1 MTPDNL
7 ILKISKG
14 QTEPFYFLYGPET
27 FYQTEVIQALRRQ
40 WITDDN
46 RDFNLETF
54 DARESTVNHWLGSAR
69 TLSFLGGTK
78 LVVVRNLHEA
88 VPKDQDAQT
97 LMDYAGSP
105 IPEACLII
113 TADKVDRKR
122 KLFKVLAGLKTA
134 VACEAPKENELINWL
149 RKRAEE
155 KSYSLSSDAA
165 RFLVNRVGARP
176 GILAKELEKTLLF
189 VGKNKSVSEQD
200 VAEVVGESKLE
211 NVFALTDAL
220 KTKNPEKALHLLNN
234 QIDHGEE
241 PIKILG
247 TIAWQFRMIWEVK
260 HYQKKNLPSGQ
271 IAKVMGASPYVVNK
285 ASQHTSRFST
295 QQLRNGYLELVKAD
309 RSLKSTSQDPL
320 AVMQTLILNLC
331 TGRGRRAAGDNGQ

>member
-14 QTEPFYFLYGPET
+14 QTEPFYFLYGQEI
-27 FYQTEVIQALRRQ
+27 FYHTEVLQALIQQ

-46 RDFNLETF
+46 RDFNLENF
-54 DARESTVNHWLGSAR
+54 DARESTVSQWLGSAK
-69 TLSFLGGTK
+69 TLSFLGGIK
-78 LVVVRNLHEA
+78 LVVVRNLYEA
-88 VPKDQDAQT
+88 IPQDKEAQA
-97 LMDYAGSP
+97 LIDYAHSP
-105 IPEACLII
+105 VPEACLVI
-113 TADKVDRKR
+113 TSNKVDRKR
-122 KLFKVLAGLKTA
+122 KLFKTLTGLKTA
-134 VACEAPKENELINWL
+134 VACEAPKETELTNWL
-149 RKRAEE
+149 RKRAETDN
-155 KSYSLSSDAA
+155 YSLSSDAA

-176 GILAKELEKTLLF
+176 GILAKELEKTLLYA
-189 VGKNKSVSEQD
+189 GANKSISERD
-200 VAEVVGESKLE
+200 VAEVVGESKME

-220 KTKNPEKALHLLNN
+220 KTKNPEAALRLLNN

-260 HYQKKNLPSGQ
+260 HYQKRKLPSGQ
-271 IAKVMGASPYVVNK
+271 IAKVMGANPYVVDK
-285 ASQHTSRFST
+285 ALQHTSRFST
-295 QQLRNGYLELVKAD
+295 QQLRTGYLELVKAD

-331 TGRGRRAAGDNGQ
+331 H

>member
-27 FYQTEVIQALRRQ
+27 FYQTEVIQALIKK
-40 WITDDN
+40 WITEDN

-54 DARESTVNHWLGSAR
+54 DARESTVSHWLGSAR
-69 TLSFLGGTK
+69 TLSFVGGTK

-88 VPKDQDAQT
+88 VPQDQDAQT
-97 LMDYAGSP
+97 LIDYAQSP
-105 IPEACLII
+105 IPEACVVV

-122 KLFKVLAGLKTA
+122 KLFKTLTKLKTA
-134 VACEAPKENELINWL
+134 VACEAPKENERWL

-155 KSYSLSSDAA
+155 AGYSLSSDAA
-165 RFLVNRVGARP
+165 RFLINRVGPRP
-176 GILAKELEKTLLF
+176 GILAKELEKTLLYA
-189 VGKNKSVSEQD
+189 GKNKSVSEKA
-200 VAEVVGESKLE
+200 VSEVVGESKLE
-211 NVFALTDAL
+211 NVFALTNAL
-220 KTKNPEKALHLLNN
+220 KTKNPEKALRLLNN

-247 TIAWQFRMIWEVK
+247 TIAWQLRMIWEVK
-260 HYQKKNLPSGQ
+260 HYQQKNLPSGQ
-271 IAKVMGASPYVVNK
+271 IAKVMGAHPFMVEK
-285 ASQHTSRFST
+285 ALQHTRRFST
-295 QQLRNGYLELVKAD
+295 QQLRSGYLELVKAD
-309 RSLKSTSQDPL
+309 RNLKSTTKDPT

-331 TGRGRRAAGDNGQ
+331 H

>member
-27 FYQTEVIQALRRQ
+27 FYQTEVIQALIKK
-40 WITDDN
+40 WITKDN

-54 DARESTVNHWLGSAR
+54 DARESTVSHWLGSAR
-69 TLSFLGGTK
+69 TLSFVGGTK

-88 VPKDQDAQT
+88 VPQDQDAQT
-97 LMDYAGSP
+97 LIDYAQSP
-105 IPEACLII
+105 IPEACVVV

-122 KLFKVLAGLKTA
+122 KLFKTLTKLKTA
-134 VACEAPKENELINWL
+134 VACEAPKENERWL

-155 KSYSLSSDAA
+155 AGYSLSSDAA
-165 RFLVNRVGARP
+165 RFLINRVGPRP
-176 GILAKELEKTLLF
+176 GILAKELEKTLLYA
-189 VGKNKSVSEQD
+189 GKNKSVSEKA
-200 VAEVVGESKLE
+200 VSEVVGESKLE

-220 KTKNPEKALHLLNN
+220 KTKNPEKALRLLNN

-247 TIAWQFRMIWEVK
+247 TIAWQLRMIWEVK
-260 HYQKKNLPSGQ
+260 HYQLKNLPSDQ
-271 IAKVMGASPYVVNK
+271 IAKAMGANPYVVEK
-285 ASQHTSRFST
+285 ALQHTRRFST
-295 QQLRNGYLELVKAD
+295 QQLRSGYLELVNAD
-309 RSLKSTSQDPL
+309 RSLKSTTKDPM

-331 TGRGRRAAGDNGQ
+331 C

>member
-1 MTPDNL
+1 MTPDDL

-46 RDFNLETF
+46 QDFNLETF
-54 DARESTVNHWLGSAR
+54 DARENTVNHWLGSAR

-88 VPKDQDAQT
+88 IPKDQDAQA
-97 LMDYAGSP
+97 LMDYAKSP

-122 KLFKVLAGLKTA
+122 KLFKALTGLKTA
-134 VACEAPKENELINWL
+134 VACEAPKENELINWI

-176 GILAKELEKTLLF
+176 GILAKELEKTLLYA
-189 VGKNKSVSEQD
+189 GKNKSVSERN

-220 KTKNPEKALHLLNN
+220 KTKNPGKALHLLNN

-260 HYQKKNLPSGQ
+260 HYQKKNLPSDQ
-271 IAKVMGASPYVVNK
+271 IAKVMGANPYVVSK
-285 ASQHTSRFST
+285 ASQHTNRFST
-295 QQLRNGYLELVKAD
+295 QELRNGYLELVKAD

-320 AVMQTLILNLC
+320 AVMQTLVLNLC
-331 TGRGRRAAGDNGQ
+331 TGRGRRADNRQ

>member
-7 ILKISKG
+7 ILKISQG
-14 QTEPFYFLYGPET
+14 QTEAFYFLYGPET
-27 FYQTEVIQALRRQ
+27 FYQTEVIQALIKK
-40 WITDDN
+40 WITEDN

-54 DARESTVNHWLGSAR
+54 DARESTVSHWLGSAR
-69 TLSFLGGTK
+69 TLSFVGGTK

-88 VPKDQDAQT
+88 VPQDQDAQT
-97 LMDYAGSP
+97 LIDYAQSP
-105 IPEACLII
+105 IPEACVVV

-122 KLFKVLAGLKTA
+122 KLFKTLTKLKTA
-134 VACEAPKENELINWL
+134 VACEAPKENEHWL

-155 KSYSLSSDAA
+155 ASYSLSSDAA
-165 RFLVNRVGARP
+165 RFLINRVGPRP
-176 GILAKELEKTLLF
+176 GILAKELEKTLLYA
-189 VGKNKSVSEQD
+189 GKNKSVSERD

-220 KTKNPEKALHLLNN
+220 KTKNPEKALRLLNN

-247 TIAWQFRMIWEVK
+247 TIAWQLRMIWEVK
-260 HYQKKNLPSGQ
+260 HYQQKNLPSGQ
-271 IAKVMGASPYVVNK
+271 IAKVMGTHPFMVEK
-285 ASQHTSRFST
+285 ALQHTRRFST
-295 QQLRNGYLELVKAD
+295 QQLRSGYLELVKAD
-309 RSLKSTSQDPL
+309 RNLKSTTKDPT

-331 TGRGRRAAGDNGQ
+331 H